1 MARRLTRDN
10 GLPEK
15 LFVIHQFTDG
25 MVPDIRKV
33 RRHDGL
39 AMVQHVDGFGSP
51 ADKLA
56 TYRDVAVPRKF
67 TMGFKVFYDEDVPRM
82 RPKQVRRALP
92 DVRFVSYQ

>member
-1 MARRLTRDN
+1 
-10 GLPEK
+10 
-15 LFVIHQFTDG
+15 

-33 RRHDGL
+33 RRRDGL

-51 ADKLA
+51 AVKLA
-56 TYRDVAVPRKF
+56 TYRNVAVPRKF